1 MLSRE
6 GIVVWPNSQLGRWVF
21 MGQVECDYRVAK
33 IWEIFPS
40 QINLGRGGNEAR
52 SQRILDEIAS
62 KFQQR
67 WFIIKYTQNPP
78 PLIRLAGSDCAPAF
92 GQDRGIDIGWRIP
105 SSLSQSIAMP
115 IVSCLPRILHV
126 IISLVHL
133 FWVRCIC
140 KNLHCGPIFWYI
152 RPPVYNRYREEKEM
166 IAERR
171 RGTEDKKN

>member
-1 MLSRE
+1 
-6 GIVVWPNSQLGRWVF
+6 

-78 PLIRLAGSDCAPAF
+78 PLIRLAGLDCFLVLTRKKSEKSD
-92 GQDRGIDIGWRIP
+92 
-105 SSLSQSIAMP
+105 SSKSFDLT
-115 IVSCLPRILHV
+115 
-126 IISLVHL
+126 
-133 FWVRCIC
+133 
-140 KNLHCGPIFWYI
+140 
-152 RPPVYNRYREEKEM
+152 RENTCP
-166 IAERR
+166 
-171 RGTEDKKN
+171 G